1 MKHVGFVVTGMA
13 VVAVS
18 ATLLVAAERGDEQ
31 QQSATSE
38 SAVDFRWSENMRA
51 GEMLEIKGLNGDI
64 NVRRASGSDVVVV
77 AETRGKKSDP
87 STVRV
92 EVVEHSG
99 GFTLCAVYPDRDGRE
114 NYCGVGEDGRMNSR
128 NNDVQVDFFIELPGG
143 VDFTGRTVN
152 GEVEA
157 RGLES
162 DVRAITVNGD
172 IDVSTTGF
180 AEGETVNGSIDASM
194 GARDLGA
201 GLSFSTVNG
210 SITLDLDDGVDANLD
225 ASWLNGGFE
234 SDLPF
239 TLEGRMS
246 RRSAKGRLGDGGP
259 DVELST
265 VNGSIR
271 IR

>member
-1 MKHVGFVVTGMA
+1 MA
-13 VVAVS
+13 VVAVT
-18 ATLLVAAERGDEQ
+18 ATLVVAAERGG
-31 QQSATSE
+31 QSASSTQQ

-51 GEMLEIKGLNGDI
+51 GEVLEIKGVNGDI
-64 NVRRASGSDVVVV
+64 SVSPASGSEVVVV
-77 AETRGKKSDP
+77 AEARSRKSDP

-92 EVVEHSG
+92 EVVEHPG
-99 GFTLCAVYPDRDGRE
+99 GFTLCAVYPNARSGE
-114 NYCGVGEDGRMNSR
+114 ANYCGVGEDGRMNTR
-128 NNDVQVDFFIELPGG
+128 DNDVQVDFRIELPRG

-152 GEVEA
+152 GEVDA
-157 RGLES
+157 RNLES

-180 AEGETVNGSIDASM
+180 AEAETVNGSIDAIV
-194 GARDLGA
+194 GARELGVGA
-201 GLSFSTVNG
+201 SFSTVNG
-210 SITLDLDDGVDANLD
+210 SITLDLDDEVDANLD

-246 RRSAKGRLGDGGP
+246 RRSAKGRLGNGGP
-259 DVELST
+259 ELELST